1 MTGEPVAPSAATQID
16 RLVAELE
23 KAELYQQRL
32 RQLIID
38 AKDQLAAG
46 HHEKAL
52 SMLNGALNEIDSA
65 TDVVVPGPRGS

>member
-1 MTGEPVAPSAATQID
+1 MTGDPGAPTAATETE

-32 RQLIID
+32 RQLIVD
-38 AKDQLAAG
+38 VKDQLAAG

-65 TDVVVPGPRGS
+65 TDVVVPGP